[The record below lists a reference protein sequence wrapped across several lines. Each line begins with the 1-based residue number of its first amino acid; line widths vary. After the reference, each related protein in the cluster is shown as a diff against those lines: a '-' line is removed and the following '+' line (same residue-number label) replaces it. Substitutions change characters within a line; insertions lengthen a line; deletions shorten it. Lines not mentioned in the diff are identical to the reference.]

1 MTLILLLL
9 IGYNLMTM
17 IQENSTKVYKDLR
30 FWLVLGSLFVL
41 IGIVVWSFP
50 Y

>member
-17 IQENSTKVYKDLR
+17 IQENNTSVYKDLR

-41 IGIVVWSFP
+41 IGIVAWSFP